1 MPESTPL
8 IAARVTFRPIS
19 VGQEKRSDGGRA
31 QYQASGGRTPVR
43 RGPACRGDP
52 ADGGRFDPWRAPAF
66 GLRRGAAEPQP
77 ILQSVQF
84 FTARSSARPGWTTAA
99 AAGLR

>member
-19 VGQEKRSDGGRA
+19 VGQEKRSDGGPA
-31 QYQASGGRTPVR
+31 QYQASGRGNPVP
-43 RGPACRGDP
+43 RGPACRGYP

-77 ILQSVQF
+77 VLPSVQVV
-84 FTARSSARPGWTTAA
+84 TARSCIRPGGTTAA
-99 AAGLR
+99 AGGGR